1 MSEIQDEHNR
11 QLLVFEGSQ
20 EDFDQIQALF
30 ESGELSKLLG
40 IQVID
45 VGIVSESQRITNLS
59 HWLEEIIEASWQ
71 TLEALFNTQA
81 ANPAFS
87 IRTAEQS
94 RENEVNNP
102 ADGIRRGKLIDLG
115 IELAGNPVALVVTLM
130 PVEAS
135 EEIDIHLRVYPTGQQ
150 NYLPPGLQL
159 IVLDESGD
167 SLPELKAEARS
178 ADDWIQREFSGQPG
192 ERFSV
197 KIALGDVSIIENFM
211 I

>member
-1 MSEIQDEHNR
+1 MSKNSDLTNR
-11 QLLVFEGSQ
+11 KLFVFEAPRK
-20 EDFDQIQALF
+20 EFEQIQALF

-40 IQVID
+40 VHVID
-45 VGIVSESQRITNLS
+45 VGIAPESQRVTSLS
-59 HWLEEIIEASWQ
+59 QWFKGIVEAGWQ
-71 TLEALFNTQA
+71 TLEALFNTQT

-87 IRTAEQS
+87 IRNAEQS
-94 RENEVNNP
+94 RENDANNP

-115 IELAGNPVALVVTLM
+115 IELAGNPVALVVTLTQ
-130 PVEAS
+130 VEAS
-135 EEIDIHLRVYPTGQQ
+135 EEIDIRLRVYPTGLQ

-167 SLPELKAEARS
+167 SVPALKAEARS
-178 ADDWIQREFSGQPG
+178 ADDWIQNKFSGKPG

-197 KIALGDVSIIENFM
+197 KVALGDVSITENFV